1 MQAVYWFTGKHF
13 LQLVELIIIDKRRS
27 SKRGIIII
35 REIIIIRD
43 GNINPGL
50 LCVSTSQK
58 NAIKNTLQRCL
69 FHLDNL
75 ILLHQILKIIVTDI
89 GNIRLGILKNARKNQ
104 SCPRQV
110 TIMWVITKVIL
121 QFHIRKL
128 NSWWK
133 WLAYF
138 QCCAVRLI
146 FFHVMQVVL

>member
-1 MQAVYWFTGKHF
+1 MDYQAVMQAVYWFTGKHF

-27 SKRGIIII
+27 SKRG
-35 REIIIIRD
+35 IIIIRD

-89 GNIRLGILKNARKNQ
+89 GNIR
-104 SCPRQV
+104 
-110 TIMWVITKVIL
+110 
-121 QFHIRKL
+121 
-128 NSWWK
+128 
-133 WLAYF
+133 
-138 QCCAVRLI
+138 
-146 FFHVMQVVL
+146 